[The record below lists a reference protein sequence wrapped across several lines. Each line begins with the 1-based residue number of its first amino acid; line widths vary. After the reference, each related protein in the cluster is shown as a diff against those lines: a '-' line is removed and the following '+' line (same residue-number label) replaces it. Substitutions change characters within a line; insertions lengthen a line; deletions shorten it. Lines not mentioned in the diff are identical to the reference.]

1 MHFIGEDYSSSQA
14 NITTD
19 SIDAAFSHF
28 VDDMFDILNQ
38 EDFGKVQR
46 KCLENVNVI
55 GGIKLS
61 RNVKNRIHNSKNL
74 SGLFI
79 VLCNRKSHWN
89 WMNIRMLE
97 KLAGNSSEAKKL
109 IKDYKNQIFSRKVKD
124 VISDISN
131 LEIHTDGY
139 TEVKEKWNK
148 DFNDLTIAD
157 VVKRWDDIE
166 KKLNV
171 GETMLLK
178 SINEGCVEVCWLLPD
193 HLSKDTISLATNSQH
208 LLSTSTQELFPEML
222 YLKIGDVIIKNDV
235 ISKFCFKYVKHVPY
249 LISKTGCNS
258 YMVYYLAFSFINE
271 FILLNQYLGNHI
283 LHRYYY
289 FYAI

>member
-28 VDDMFDILNQ
+28 VDDMFDVLNQ

-89 WMNIRMLE
+89 WMNI
-97 KLAGNSSEAKKL
+97 
-109 IKDYKNQIFSRKVKD
+109 
-124 VISDISN
+124 
-131 LEIHTDGY
+131 
-139 TEVKEKWNK
+139 
-148 DFNDLTIAD
+148 
-157 VVKRWDDIE
+157 
-166 KKLNV
+166 
-171 GETMLLK
+171 
-178 SINEGCVEVCWLLPD
+178 
-193 HLSKDTISLATNSQH
+193 
-208 LLSTSTQELFPEML
+208 
-222 YLKIGDVIIKNDV
+222 
-235 ISKFCFKYVKHVPY
+235 
-249 LISKTGCNS
+249 
-258 YMVYYLAFSFINE
+258 
-271 FILLNQYLGNHI
+271 
-283 LHRYYY
+283 
-289 FYAI
+289 